1 MSPAGELRSL
11 SPLDLQGSPLP
22 SPLNSP
28 MWAPAGS
35 QQTCSDPLPHTI
47 DTPPAL
53 ACLPPTPGASSLPH
67 WTERLAQARGDP
79 FPGEET

>member
-22 SPLNSP
+22 SPLNSA
-28 MWAPAGS
+28 MWAPAGP
-35 QQTCSDPLPHTI
+35 QQTCSDALPHAI
-47 DTPPAL
+47 DPPPAL
-53 ACLPPTPGASSLPH
+53 ACLPPTPAASSLPH
-67 WTERLAQARGDP
+67 WTERSAQARGGP